1 MIIYMEQK
9 NKSGFTGGDLLKMK
23 KTWDNW
29 LKESVYIYCIIYT
42 IVTILNS
49 VLYLIQGYR
58 DDPSGNW
65 HELTRAG
72 IVFIGVTAYELA
84 TKIPIKNLFIRSIVV
99 YIPTMG
105 LTFGFIWLNQF
116 IEPLAKSAYRDIFIN
131 YTSLF
136 VIVSIVA
143 IIRNNIKRKRSMG
156 K

>member
-1 MIIYMEQK
+1 MRKI
-9 NKSGFTGGDLLKMK
+9 
-23 KTWDNW
+23 WDNW

-42 IVTILNS
+42 IITILNS

-65 HELTRAG
+65 HELTRAV
-72 IVFIGVTAYELA
+72 IVLIGVTAYEMA
-84 TKIPIKNLFIRSIVV
+84 TKIPIKNIYLRSIVV

-105 LTFGFIWLNQF
+105 LAFGFIWLNQF
-116 IEPLAKSAYRDIFIN
+116 IEPLAKSAYKDIFIN

-143 IIRNNIKRKRSMG
+143 IIRNNIKQKRNRKI
-156 K
+156 

>member
-1 MIIYMEQK
+1 MRKI
-9 NKSGFTGGDLLKMK
+9 
-23 KTWDNW
+23 WDNW
-29 LKESVYIYCIIYT
+29 LKESVSIYCMIYT

-65 HELTRAG
+65 HELTRAV
-72 IVFIGVTAYELA
+72 IVLIGVTAYEMA
-84 TKIPIKNLFIRSIVV
+84 TKMPVKNIFLRSIVV

-105 LTFGFIWLNQF
+105 LAFGFIWLNQF
-116 IEPLAKSAYRDIFIN
+116 IEPLAKSAYKDIFIN

-143 IIRNNIKRKRSMG
+143 IIRNNIKQKRNRK

>member
-1 MIIYMEQK
+1 
-9 NKSGFTGGDLLKMK
+9 MK
-23 KTWDNW
+23 KIWNNW
-29 LKESVYIYCIIYT
+29 LKESIYIFSVIYT

-58 DDPSGNW
+58 DDPNGNW

-72 IVFIGVTAYELA
+72 IVLIGVIAYELA
-84 TKIPIKNLFIRSIVV
+84 TKIPIKNLLIRSIVV

-105 LTFGFIWLNQF
+105 LVLGFMWLNQF
-116 IEPLAKSAYRDIFIN
+116 IEPLAESAYRDIFIN

-143 IIRNNIKRKRSMG
+143 IIRNKIKG
-156 K
+156 KMDK